1 MSVYDNYQNGR
12 LIIDLNHLAHRN
24 WSTTGQLANSY
35 GEPTG
40 AIFGCLKSVMMLTDL
55 FHPRQVVTCRDTPHP
70 FRTAVYPPY
79 KANRVDANRTVAEL
93 NERHAFNRQLDALE
107 EILCDLGITTLKEE
121 ELEADDIAALVAY
134 RIPFPGE
141 TILVSGDKDFIQ
153 LVGKAVHLFSPMIP
167 ARGKLVSRGGPEYD
181 GADKKFW
188 VKMRECGPRTFIKWV
203 EKLAEGIP
211 LERWLLYRLLCG
223 DGSDNLSGVNGI
235 GPAAAL
241 KTVQHFYSY
250 DVLVEAGE
258 EEWAKVLNRKQV
270 ASLAA
275 QLDSGD
281 LAGQWRCINLA
292 TVLEADADGG
302 YSRTLEKRIGA
313 GPLNAARARDRIR
326 GYEMASFLID
336 WRGFLRHFPA
346 FYGYTASTALRPIQA
361 EFGSTLETSEA

>member
-1 MSVYDNYQNGR
+1 MGVYDHYQNGR

-24 WSTTGQLANSY
+24 WSTTSQLANSY
-35 GEPTG
+35 GEATG
-40 AIFGCLKSVMMLTDL
+40 AIFGCLKSLMMLSDL
-55 FHPRQVVTCRDTPHP
+55 FHPQQIITCRDTPNP

-79 KANRVDANRTVAEL
+79 KANRVDSNRTVEEL
-93 NERHAFNRQLDALE
+93 NERQIFNRQLDALE
-107 EILCDLGITTLKEE
+107 EILGNLGIPTLKEE
-121 ELEADDIAALVAY
+121 ELEADDIAALVAH

-153 LVGKAVHLFSPMIP
+153 LVGRAVHLFSPMIP
-167 ARGKLVSRGGPEYD
+167 ARGKLVRREGPEYD
-181 GADKKFW
+181 GPERAFW

-203 EKLAEGIP
+203 EKLPEGIP
-211 LERWLLYRLLCG
+211 LERWLLYRLLVG
-223 DGSDNLSGVNGI
+223 DGSDNLAGVNGI

-258 EEWAKVLNRKQV
+258 EEWTKVLNRKQV
-270 ASLAA
+270 ANLAA

-292 TVLEADADGG
+292 MTLEADADGG
-302 YSRTLEKRIGA
+302 YSRILGRRLGSGTINE
-313 GPLNAARARDRIR
+313 ARARDRIR

-336 WRGFLRHFPA
+336 WKAFLRHFPA
-346 FYGYTASTALRPIQA
+346 FYDYTASTALWPVQA
-361 EFGSTLETSEA
+361 TFGSTLEISDN